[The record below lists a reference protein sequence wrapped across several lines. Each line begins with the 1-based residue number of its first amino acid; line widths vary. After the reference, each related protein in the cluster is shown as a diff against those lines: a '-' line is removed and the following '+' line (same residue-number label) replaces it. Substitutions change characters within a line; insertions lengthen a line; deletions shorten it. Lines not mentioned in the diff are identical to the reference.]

1 VIREGDVLL
10 HHPYESFTT
19 SVERFIQAASDD
31 PDVLAI
37 KLTLYRTGGDASVAR
52 LLEQAAERGKQVAVL
67 IELQARFD
75 EENNI
80 TWATRLE
87 DAGVHVSY
95 GVAGLKTHAKVM
107 LVVRREAD
115 GIRRYVHIGTGNYNP
130 KTARLYTDYGILSAD
145 PDLAADLS
153 ELFNLLTGFGVPPT
167 FRRLITA
174 PRGMRERFIGMIRRE
189 AQHARGGL
197 GGRIVAKLNAI
208 QDAEI
213 ISELYAASQAG
224 VEIDLIIRGICCL
237 RPGLAEVSD
246 RIRVQ
251 SIIGRFLEHSRAF
264 YFKNGGE
271 EEVYIGSADWM
282 PRNLDR
288 RIEAA
293 VPIIDPVQRRHLR
306 DTLLMMLQD
315 NRQAWDLNSDGR
327 YAQRKPAPGE
337 EERATQRILVERARN

>member
-1 VIREGDVLL
+1 
-10 HHPYESFTT
+10 
-19 SVERFIQAASDD
+19 
-31 PDVLAI
+31 
-37 KLTLYRTGGDASVAR
+37 
-52 LLEQAAERGKQVAVL
+52 
-67 IELQARFD
+67 
-75 EENNI
+75 
-80 TWATRLE
+80 
-87 DAGVHVSY
+87 VSY

-145 PDLAADLS
+145 PELAADLT
-153 ELFNLLTGFGVPPT
+153 ELFNLLTGFGAPAG

-174 PRGMRERFIGMIRRE
+174 PRGMRGRFIEMIRRE
-189 AQHARGGL
+189 ADHARAGQDA
-197 GGRIVAKLNAI
+197 RIVAKLNAI

-224 VEIDLIIRGICCL
+224 VEIDLIVRGICCL
-237 RPGLAEVSD
+237 RPGLPGVSE

-264 YFKNGGE
+264 YFRNGGE

-288 RIEAA
+288 RIEA
-293 VPIIDPVQRRHLR
+293 VTPIVDPQQRRQLR
-306 DTLLMMLQD
+306 DILLMMLAD
-315 NRQAWDLNSDGR
+315 NRQAWELRPEGT
-327 YAQRKPAPGE
+327 YVQRLPAPGE
-337 EERATQRILVERARN
+337 EERATQRILVEAAKRAGG

>member
-1 VIREGDVLL
+1 
-10 HHPYESFTT
+10 
-19 SVERFIQAASDD
+19 
-31 PDVLAI
+31 
-37 KLTLYRTGGDASVAR
+37 
-52 LLEQAAERGKQVAVL
+52 
-67 IELQARFD
+67 
-75 EENNI
+75 
-80 TWATRLE
+80 
-87 DAGVHVSY
+87 
-95 GVAGLKTHAKVM
+95 
-107 LVVRREAD
+107 VVRREAD

-145 PDLAADLS
+145 PELAADLT
-153 ELFNLLTGFGVPPT
+153 ELFNLLTGFGAPAG

-174 PRGMRERFIGMIRRE
+174 PRGMRGRFIEMIRRE
-189 AQHARGGL
+189 ADHARAGQDA
-197 GGRIVAKLNAI
+197 RIVAKLNAI

-224 VEIDLIIRGICCL
+224 VEIDLIVRGICCL
-237 RPGLAEVSD
+237 RPGLPGVSD

-264 YFKNGGE
+264 YFKNGGA

-288 RIEAA
+288 RIEAVA
-293 VPIIDPVQRRHLR
+293 PILDAQQRRLLR

-327 YAQRKPAPGE
+327 YTQRHPAEGE
-337 EERATQRILVERARN
+337 EERSTQRILVERARS